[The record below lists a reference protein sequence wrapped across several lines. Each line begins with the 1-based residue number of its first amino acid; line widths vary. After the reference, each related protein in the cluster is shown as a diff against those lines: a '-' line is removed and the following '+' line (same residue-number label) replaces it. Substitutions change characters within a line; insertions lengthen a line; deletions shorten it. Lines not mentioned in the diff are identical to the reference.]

1 MQLHVGHEVA
11 FLFSVNI
18 ANGCKEVTICCSDTD
33 VVILAVATFQQL
45 GLEKLWIGFVRNKDF
60 RWIPIHDI
68 SKDLGIRGVGLPFYH
83 AFNGCDTVSAFCG
96 KGMKSAWQ
104 TWQVFPDATDVYI
117 RLSNRPDA
125 PLETD
130 MEIIE
135 AFVCI
140 MYDRGTDTF
149 AVNKTR

>member
-1 MQLHVGHEVA
+1 
-11 FLFSVNI
+11 
-18 ANGCKEVTICCSDTD
+18 
-33 VVILAVATFQQL
+33 
-45 GLEKLWIGFVRNKDF
+45 
-60 RWIPIHDI
+60 
-68 SKDLGIRGVGLPFYH
+68 
-83 AFNGCDTVSAFCG
+83 
-96 KGMKSAWQ
+96 MKSAWQ

>member
-1 MQLHVGHEVA
+1 
-11 FLFSVNI
+11 
-18 ANGCKEVTICCSDTD
+18 
-33 VVILAVATFQQL
+33 
-45 GLEKLWIGFVRNKDF
+45 
-60 RWIPIHDI
+60 
-68 SKDLGIRGVGLPFYH
+68 
-83 AFNGCDTVSAFCG
+83 
-96 KGMKSAWQ
+96 MKSAWQ
-104 TWQVFPDATDVYI
+104 TWQVFPDATDVFI
-117 RLSNRPDA
+117 RLSNRPDS

>member
-11 FLFSVNI
+11 FLFSVNV
-18 ANGCKEVTICCSDTD
+18 ANDCKELTICCSDTD
-33 VVILAVATFQQL
+33 VLILAVATYQQL
-45 GLEKLWIGFVRNKDF
+45 GLEN
-60 RWIPIHDI
+60 
-68 SKDLGIRGVGLPFYH
+68 
-83 AFNGCDTVSAFCG
+83 
-96 KGMKSAWQ
+96 
-104 TWQVFPDATDVYI
+104 ATDVYI
-117 RLSNRPDA
+117 RLSNRPDS

-130 MEIIE
+130 MEVIE